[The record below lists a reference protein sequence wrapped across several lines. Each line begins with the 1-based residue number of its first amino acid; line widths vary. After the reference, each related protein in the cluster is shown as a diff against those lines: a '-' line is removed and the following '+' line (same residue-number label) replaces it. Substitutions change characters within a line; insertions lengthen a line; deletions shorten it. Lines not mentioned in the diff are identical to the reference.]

1 MAAKGFPGFVVKF
14 ITYNNSA
21 DDPMS
26 FASLMQEEPQIFSSE
41 IGIDCTYVHII
52 VNKLRFINGSSHQQ
66 RIRLWGCIKSII
78 DEFIKNMFW
87 NKTFEFGA
95 RIIFRFLIL
104 VSLCSKYPCLLKCSN
119 IYTFLIKMLYLK
131 ILYYM

>member
-14 ITYNNSA
+14 NTYNNSA

-52 VNKLRFINGSSHQQ
+52 VNNLRFIKDSSHQQ
-66 RIRLWGCIKSII
+66 RITRWSFIEFII
-78 DEFIKNMFW
+78 DGFIKNMFW
-87 NKTFEFGA
+87 SKTFEFGA
-95 RIIFRFLIL
+95 RVTFWFLIL
-104 VSLCSKYPCLLKCSN
+104 VGLSSIWPGLIKYCN
-119 IYTFLIKMLYLK
+119 IYTFVLK
-131 ILYYM
+131 CYI